1 MKSSWTYPKR
11 HLPSVTMPVFGL
23 AGGERKPPDARMSR
37 QLFCS
42 LIVCILMFGN
52 VVHAQSTSEEL
63 VSAAMQRLHWAGL
76 YVPDIEIII
85 GKDNVATV
93 SGTVASD
100 VVKSEIVETL
110 QMTDGVRGVINRLVV
125 TR

>member
-1 MKSSWTYPKR
+1 
-11 HLPSVTMPVFGL
+11 
-23 AGGERKPPDARMSR
+23 
-37 QLFCS
+37 
-42 LIVCILMFGN
+42 MFGN

-63 VSAAMQRLHWAGL
+63 VSAAVQRLHWAGL
-76 YVPDIEIII
+76 YESDIEIII

-110 QMTDGVRGVINRLVV
+110 QMTDGVRGMINRLVV
-125 TR
+125 TQ

>member
-1 MKSSWTYPKR
+1 
-11 HLPSVTMPVFGL
+11 
-23 AGGERKPPDARMSR
+23 
-37 QLFCS
+37 
-42 LIVCILMFGN
+42 MFGD
-52 VVHAQSTSEEL
+52 VVHAKSTSEEL
-63 VSAAMQRLHWAGL
+63 VSAAMQKLHWAGL

-100 VVKSEIVETL
+100 VVKSEIIETL

-125 TR
+125 TQ